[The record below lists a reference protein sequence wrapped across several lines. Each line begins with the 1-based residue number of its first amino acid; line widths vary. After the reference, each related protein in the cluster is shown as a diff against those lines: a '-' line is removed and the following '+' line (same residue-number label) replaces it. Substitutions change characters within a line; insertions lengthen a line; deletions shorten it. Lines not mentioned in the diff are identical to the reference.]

1 MDDWQAL
8 VCVHL
13 KQDSE
18 SNSAWASL
26 RDRRKVWHTTA
37 LNICYFQ
44 YKYLLQKMTFISP
57 ITQNQIQNPTL
68 LQQVKEWEK
77 NFGTYLPRKICYFW
91 YTYLLQ
97 KDYNH
102 FTDNMKPFTVQILQ
116 HKKLWLHGALWQE
129 WQLTI
134 LMLYRKT
141 RVFRRRLKAFGKCT
155 DGGAWSKGRQNLES
169 VRLTV

>member
-1 MDDWQAL
+1 M
-8 VCVHL
+8 CVHL

-18 SNSAWASL
+18 STSAWVSL
-26 RDRRKVWHTTA
+26 RDSKKVWYTTA
-37 LNICYFQ
+37 RNICCFQ
-44 YKYLLQKMTFISP
+44 CKYLLRKNEIHFTDNTKP
-57 ITQNQIQNPTL
+57 D
-68 LQQVKEWEK
+68 WESNFAPAGLRVRK
-77 NFGTYLPRKICYFW
+77 KFGTYLHRKICYFW
-91 YTYLLQ
+91 YIHLLQ
-97 KDYNH
+97 KNPIH
-102 FTDNMKPFTVQILQ
+102 FTDNMTPFTVQLSQ

-141 RVFRRRLKAFGKCT
+141 RVFRGRLKAFGKCT